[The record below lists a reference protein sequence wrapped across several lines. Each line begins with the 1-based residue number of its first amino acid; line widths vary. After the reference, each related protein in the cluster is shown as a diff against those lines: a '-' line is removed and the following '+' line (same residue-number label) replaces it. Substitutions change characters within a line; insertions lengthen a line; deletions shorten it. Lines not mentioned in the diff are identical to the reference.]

1 MKKIKLIS
9 IAVGT
14 LLTTNAWALGT
25 GVSSYPMMTGKKL
38 ISSEV
43 LGVTSSGG
51 GIGAQVRYS
60 QKLAKKLVFDAGL
73 GISGGEMT
81 NRFFT
86 GVDYEIY
93 PDYYKQPKVSVK
105 TTLEMAKEFEVSR
118 TKLSLAPTVSKGFS
132 FWGKEAYP
140 YFSMPI
146 GLSLDGDTKTYE
158 STISANLGINGNIPV
173 EEYKHLQ
180 GSAEIQVGL
189 KDSFTSILVG
199 LSYPLQ

>member
-1 MKKIKLIS
+1 MKKIKLLS
-9 IAVGT
+9 FAAAT
-14 LLTTNAWALGT
+14 LLSTNAWSLGT
-25 GVSSYPMMTGKKL
+25 GVSSFPMMTGKKL

-51 GIGAQVRYS
+51 GIGAQVRYT
-60 QKLAKKLVFDAGL
+60 QKFSKKAVFDAGL
-73 GISGGEMT
+73 GISGGEMS

-86 GVDYEIY
+86 GVDYEIF

-105 TTLEMAKEFEVSR
+105 TTMELAKEFEVSR

-140 YFSMPI
+140 YFSMPV

-158 STISANLGINGNIPV
+158 STISANLGINGNVPL
-173 EEYKHLQ
+173 EQYKHLQ
-180 GSAEIQVGL
+180 ANAEIQLGL

>member
-60 QKLAKKLVFDAGL
+60 QKIAKKMVFDAGL

-105 TTLEMAKEFEVSR
+105 TTFEMAKEFEVSR
-118 TKLSLAPTVSKGFS
+118 TKLSLAPTISKGFS

-140 YFSMPI
+140 YFSMPL
-146 GLSLDGDTKTYE
+146 GLSLDGDSKTYE
-158 STISANLGINGNIPV
+158 STISANLGINGNVPV

-180 GSAEIQVGL
+180 ASAEIQLGL

-199 LSYPLQ
+199 LSYPIQ

>member
-9 IAVGT
+9 IAIGT

-25 GVSSYPMMTGKKL
+25 GVASYPMMTGKKL

-118 TKLSLAPTVSKGFS
+118 TKLSLAPTISKGFS

-140 YFSMPI
+140 YFSMPV
-146 GLSLDGDTKTYE
+146 GLSLDGDSKTYE
-158 STISANLGINGNIPV
+158 STISANLGINGNLPV

-180 GSAEIQVGL
+180 ASAEIQLGL

>member
-1 MKKIKLIS
+1 MKKIKLLS
-9 IAVGT
+9 FAAAT
-14 LLTTNAWALGT
+14 LLSTNAWSLGT
-25 GVSSYPMMTGKKL
+25 GVSSFPMMTGKKL

-51 GIGAQVRYS
+51 GIGAQVRYT
-60 QKLAKKLVFDAGL
+60 QKISKKAVFDAGL
-73 GISGGEMT
+73 GISGGEMS

-86 GVDYEIY
+86 GVDYEIF

-105 TTLEMAKEFEVSR
+105 TTMELAKEFEVSR

-140 YFSMPI
+140 YFSMPV

-158 STISANLGINGNIPV
+158 STISANLGINGNVPL
-173 EEYKHLQ
+173 EQYKHLQ
-180 GSAEIQVGL
+180 ASAEIQLGL